1 MAARTELERAVQPSL
16 VDRLTDLSP
25 RDRLDPAAT
34 RDGSERA
41 YRASVQ
47 RDLEWLLN
55 SRRTMWPA
63 PVGLDE
69 VHRSGYEYGLVDTT
83 GLYVGSATGR
93 TNLRE
98 AIEDTIARFEP
109 RLANVRVRL
118 VDADQKSAPQLR
130 FVVEAL
136 LRMDPNPEQ
145 VVFDTVFDTANGSYA
160 VGDSAG
166 GGA

>member
-1 MAARTELERAVQPSL
+1 MARTELDRAVQPSL
-16 VDRLTDLSP
+16 VDRLTDLAP
-25 RDRLDPAAT
+25 RERLDAVPT

-47 RDLEWLLN
+47 RDIEWLLN
-55 SRRTMWPA
+55 SRRTMWLA
-63 PVGLDE
+63 PTGLDE
-69 VHRSGYEYGLVDTT
+69 VHRSVYEYGLPDTT
-83 GLYVGSATGR
+83 ALFVGSLEGR
-93 TNLRE
+93 NSLRE
-98 AIEDTIARFEP
+98 AVEDTIARFEP

-130 FVVEAL
+130 FVIEAL

-160 VGDSAG
+160 VGESIG
-166 GGA
+166 GDL